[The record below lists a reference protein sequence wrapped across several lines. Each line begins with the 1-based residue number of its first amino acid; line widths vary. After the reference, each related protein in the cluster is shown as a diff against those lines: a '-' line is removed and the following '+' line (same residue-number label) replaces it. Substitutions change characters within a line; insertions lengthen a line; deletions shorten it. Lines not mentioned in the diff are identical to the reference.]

1 MNNYWCHVN
10 YFVDSYCFFQRE
22 WLDHTEIWCADTW
35 PVVTRVTDHGVQVG
49 QPSRT
54 IYFTFISVLLYF
66 LPIII
71 MTVAYS
77 LIIWRLWS
85 SSLPGERVESE
96 VRAQNKIKKRVC

>member
-1 MNNYWCHVN
+1 M
-10 YFVDSYCFFQRE
+10 
-22 WLDHTEIWCADTW
+22 
-35 PVVTRVTDHGVQVG
+35 VTRVTEHGVNVG

-96 VRAQNKIKKRVC
+96 VRAQNKIKKRVGRMSEGSIFKTIFGPRFLWAEKNE